1 MRPIITLLIALFC
14 AGAAQAAEVYKWVDK
29 DGKVH
34 YGDRP
39 KHDAQQI
46 MADPADSSAA
56 TDPEAAKTAEAKAAE
71 CSRKKAQLETYRKA
85 SSIKETD
92 SLGRTR
98 EYSEEERQKLLA
110 LSEQQA
116 TEACAPATPGS

>member
-1 MRPIITLLIALFC
+1 MRLMMILLLAGGC
-14 AGAAQAAEVYKWVDK
+14 AAANAGEVYKWVDK

-39 KHDAQQI
+39 KHAAEQI
-46 MADPADSSAA
+46 IAA
-56 TDPEAAKTAEAKAAE
+56 PVAGETADPEAAKAADARTAE
-71 CSRKKAQLETYRKA
+71 CGRKKAQLENYRKA

-98 EYSEEERQKLLA
+98 EYSDEERQKLLA
-110 LSEQQA
+110 LTEKEAS
-116 TEACAPATPGS
+116 EACAPATPGG

>member
-1 MRPIITLLIALFC
+1 MRLIVTILLAGCC
-14 AGAAQAAEVYKWVDK
+14 AAVSAGEVYKWVDR

-39 KHDAQQI
+39 KHEAEQV
-46 MADPADSSAA
+46 MTAPAASGET
-56 TDPEAAKTAEAKAAE
+56 TDPEAAKTVDAKTAE
-71 CSRKKAQLETYRKA
+71 CSRKKAQLENYRKA
-85 SSIKETD
+85 SSINETD

-110 LSEQQA
+110 VTEQQV
-116 TEACAPATPGS
+116 TEACAPAAPGG